1 MRGAAFVAA
10 VLVMALAAEAQVL
23 PLPDAAEQT
32 AEVRRPAGT
41 IHLPEGP
48 VTDGDVPMLTLDG
61 AITSRAWRLPARGRG
76 TQAWFAPLRAALE
89 AEGWEVTLSCA
100 ARGCGGFDFRFAVPV
115 LPAPAMFVDL
125 FDFRYLLAR
134 RGAGA
139 GTEHAMLFVS
149 RGGERVYVQLT
160 RVGPADTV
168 APAPEEDQPAAQA
181 PPATLADALERT
193 GHAVLR
199 GLDFASGDRV
209 LAPGPHPDLAALA
222 AFLDARPG
230 VRIVL
235 VGHTD
240 TVGSLEANIALSRR
254 RAEAVRARLVEAHGV
269 DGARIDARGVGY
281 LAPAVAN
288 DSEAGRETNRRV
300 EAVLLPE

>member
-23 PLPDAAEQT
+23 PLPDEAEQT
-32 AEVRRPAGT
+32 ADVRRPVDT

-61 AITSRAWRLPARGRG
+61 AITSRAWRLPARRRG
-76 TQAWFAPLRAALE
+76 TQAWLAPLRAALE

-100 ARGCGGFDFRFAVPV
+100 AQGCGGFDFRFAVPV

-139 GTEHAMLFVS
+139 ETEHAMLFVS

-160 RVGPADTV
+160 RVGPADPV
-168 APAPEEDQPAAQA
+168 APEPADAPPAAQ
-181 PPATLADALERT
+181 PPSAALADALERT

-222 AFLDARPG
+222 AFLEARPAA
-230 VRIVL
+230 RIVL

-240 TVGSLEANIALSRR
+240 TVGSLDANIALSRR
-254 RAEAVRARLVEAHGV
+254 RAEAVRARLIEAHGV

-288 DSEAGRETNRRV
+288 DSEAGREANRRV

>member
-1 MRGAAFVAA
+1 MRGAACVAA
-10 VLVMALAAEAQVL
+10 VLAMALAAEAQVL
-23 PLPDAAEQT
+23 PLPDEAEQT
-32 AEVRRPAGT
+32 AEVRRPADT

-61 AITSRAWRLPARGRG
+61 AITSRAWRLPTRG
-76 TQAWFAPLRAALE
+76 TQAWLAPLRAALE

-100 ARGCGGFDFRFAVPV
+100 AAGCGGFDFRFAVPV

-139 GTEHAMLFVS
+139 ETEHAMLFVS

-160 RVGPADTV
+160 RVGPVDAV
-168 APAPEEDQPAAQA
+168 APAPEEAKPASQPPRAA
-181 PPATLADALERT
+181 LADALERT

-199 GLDFASGDRV
+199 GLDFASGDRA
-209 LAPGPHPDLAALA
+209 LAPGPHPALAALA
-222 AFLDARPG
+222 AFLDARPEA
-230 VRIVL
+230 RIVL

-240 TVGSLEANIALSRR
+240 TVGPLEANIALSRR
-254 RAEAVRARLVEAHGV
+254 RAEVVRARLVEAHGV

-281 LAPAVAN
+281 LAPAGTN
-288 DSEAGRETNRRV
+288 DSEAGREANRRV